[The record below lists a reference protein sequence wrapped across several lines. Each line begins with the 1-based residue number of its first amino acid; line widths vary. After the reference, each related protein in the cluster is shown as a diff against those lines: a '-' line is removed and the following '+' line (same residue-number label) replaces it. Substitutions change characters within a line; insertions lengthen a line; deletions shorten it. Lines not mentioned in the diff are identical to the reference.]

1 MPTLQIGLI
10 SKKINSTKQTF
21 TSSYSYDCKLKDD
34 CGMQSPVFIVQNLS
48 KSTLYNYAKF
58 ENKYYWIDDIIYLT
72 NNLQEVHCHLDP
84 LATYKD
90 DIKACNAF
98 VNFGPKSAW
107 YRRLVDTRCQ
117 PELVMSSTNGYLTFD
132 DVSTDGAG
140 AVIIRIVDFPV
151 NGGTSPGGVQTLCG
165 TLSDFQTLL
174 SLYCSDLTGDIAN
187 FSTDFEKTI
196 GKIAGLGNALDSIK
210 SAVWVPFKLSKLQSG
225 TAYSGNIGGYSI
237 NTGWQWCNHWA
248 GNPFV
253 DPQTLDIPT
262 SLLWQTYPWLLDPKY
277 SKLSILTPGG
287 QMDISDSIFNYY
299 DVQDISL
306 DFRLLWN
313 IDGECTLIC
322 VDKDSNKTLAMQT
335 WSAAVDLKSYIYKA
349 KNATLSGIGAGLKI
363 GAAGVA
369 AIGGVGAAAMAVGN
383 TVSSA
388 VGSAAANAG
397 NDKLFDAMAKAQGKK
412 SKTINTSFDSI
423 ASGISGMS
431 AAFDCAQGA
440 REFGGPNGIGAFY
453 VNTNT
458 ISEINKLVKWNLVRY
473 APDLIYTSHYDEFC
487 DEYGWP
493 VSDYMTLSV
502 DGPYQC
508 AGASVT
514 ADAPP
519 NVLSTINS
527 FLNSYIIIE

>member
-58 ENKYYWIDDIIYLT
+58 ENKYYWVDDIIYLT

-84 LATYKD
+84 LATYKTE
-90 DIKACNAF
+90 IKACNAF

-117 PELVMSSTNGYLTFD
+117 PELVMNSTSGYKTFD
-132 DVSTDGAG
+132 DVTTDGSG
-140 AVIIRIVDFPV
+140 AVILRVVDFPV
-151 NGGTSPGGVQTLCG
+151 NGGTSPGGVQTICG
-165 TLSDFQTLL
+165 TLANFKDLL
-174 SLYCSDLTGDIAN
+174 SLYCSDLTTDISN

-210 SAVWVPFKLSKLQSG
+210 SAVWVPFKLSKLQDV
-225 TAYSGNIGGYSI
+225 AYTGNLGGYTI
-237 NTGWQWCNHWA
+237 NSGWTWCKHWA

-253 DPQTLDIPT
+253 EEQTLDIPT

-287 QMDISDSIFNYY
+287 QMDISDSIFNFY

-306 DFRLLWN
+306 VFRLLWN
-313 IDGECTLIC
+313 IDGECSLLC
-322 VDKDSNKTLAMQT
+322 VDADSNKTLAMQT

-349 KNATLSGIGAGLKI
+349 KNSTLAGIGAGLKI
-363 GAAGVA
+363 GATGVA

-383 TVSSA
+383 TVSGA
-388 VGSAAANAG
+388 IGNAAANAG
-397 NDKLFDAMAKAQGKK
+397 NEQLFNAMAKAQGSKK
-412 SKTINTSFDSI
+412 KTINTSFDSI
-423 ASGISGMS
+423 ASGISGMA

-440 REFGGPNGIGAFY
+440 REFGGPNGICSFY

-458 ISEINKLVKWNLVRY
+458 ISEINKLVKWNLVRF
-473 APDLIYTSHYDEFC
+473 APSLIYNSHYDEFC

-493 VSDYMTLSV
+493 VSDYMTLST

-527 FLNSYIIIE
+527 YLNSYIIIE